1 MAFIIL
7 VALIDHVQIKFLKF
21 IRIISGRLITAFKY
35 SELLFGGIEISFFKS
50 TPRVSSWL
58 SFSVIIILIY
68 SLKEP
73 PLPST
78 PVVEEVANV
87 NEKAL

>member
-21 IRIISGRLITAFKY
+21 IRIISGRLITVFKY
-35 SELLFGGIEISFFKS
+35 SELLFGHIEISFLKS

-58 SFSVIIILIY
+58 FFSVIIILIH

-73 PLPST
+73 PPST